1 MYLKD
6 ILSDEQ
12 YDRQNF
18 LSGKELY
25 EAVKR
30 HRDIISKATLTY
42 QIGRYFKGVPAPLR
56 AKGLLGVPFSSPR
69 PTKPDIEDIEKKLA
83 KRDTSLETLNTVF
96 LSLIEELKESKSDF
110 HKIVMKPVYAGTICS
125 DIYAVIS
132 KTVTSQKTHRVESI
146 FDKKYV
152 VFPVDEQ
159 LFKMKPVGKTT
170 NRCLSVL
177 YNAGSIGLSPF
188 ALNGTHFEKPEYAYL
203 PAELFGK
210 SIKKSKVYTI
220 T

>member
-6 ILSDEQ
+6 ILSNEQ

-30 HRDIISKATLTY
+30 HRDIIPKATLTY

-69 PTKPDIEDIEKKLA
+69 PTKPNIKDIEKKLA
-83 KRDTSLETLNTVF
+83 ERDTSLEALNTVF

-110 HKIVMKPVYAGTICS
+110 HKIVMNPVYGGTICLDVYDVVS
-125 DIYAVIS
+125 ETVNSKKARHVEPVFDI
-132 KTVTSQKTHRVESI
+132 E
-146 FDKKYV
+146 YV
-152 VFPVDEQ
+152 VLPVDEQ
-159 LFKMKPVGKTT
+159 LFEMKPIGKTT

-188 ALNGTHFEKPEYAYL
+188 VIENRHLKKPKCAYFPQEIFE
-203 PAELFGK
+203 
-210 SIKKSKVYTI
+210 TQ
-220 T
+220 